1 MRHRQTI
8 IKYPTIYVPHD
19 NGGDLWA
26 LAWYDIEI
34 LSKIIVNFTCI
45 SKKSDLSS
53 PSSVKRR
60 SYEVRKCG
68 MYFGGCNVS

>member
-8 IKYPTIYVPHD
+8 IRYPTIYVPHD
-19 NGGDLWA
+19 NGGDLFA

-34 LSKIIVNFTCI
+34 LSKIVVNFNRI
-45 SKKSDLSS
+45 SKSDLSS

-60 SYEVRKCG
+60 SYEVRKCR
-68 MYFGGCNVS
+68 MYFGNCNVS